1 MSKEMMKQHFAEL
14 CECIWDRIENQDKLD
29 GKAAFA
35 MRKIVAQFAMLA
47 WNMSIQHK
55 SYAEFRKSL
64 TQFAEQNYE
73 GNPRAMQPL
82 MDAAELKWHDYRDD
96 REPIASV
103 DVKQVDGKP
112 RAVAYFKDERPDS
125 AENGFLAFL
134 QFMESPENQERLKNT
149 PPEKR
154 EEEKSRIADE
164 YFAMHPGAADVED
177 DDDDSKFG
185 DSFEY
190 PMSYEELENLYEHTL
205 RGVEKESKLEIL
217 KELLEYQPFLVP
229 LCKDAEDRFEK
240 SEKIYEKE
248 QKTGETAKY
257 PGSVPELI
265 LTLLTAFT
273 DDTDLEPY
281 DDKLFKEYLRDGK
294 KLVKALLED
303 EFDNE
308 IRFEPEQNMLHFI
321 VDRVRELGLPEKEFK
336 KQLGI
341 LLAWGLILGDT
352 REDQHDDEDA
362 GGDAEEYDFDEDDLH
377 ALQLHVELCGY
388 RCSADVLV
396 REDTTFEDLHNF
408 LNPLFEREDDHLY
421 RFECDDGCTCV
432 RTEEEIEDEDDVV
445 RAANCY
451 LGHHLTKGSE
461 VNYIF
466 DYGDD
471 WEHDI
476 TVKKVVPIDSKE
488 KYPKIIKISGK
499 IPEQYPDYDEDAG
512 EDE

>member
-1 MSKEMMKQHFAEL
+1 MSKEETKRHFAEL
-14 CECIWDRIENQDKLD
+14 CECIWDKIESLGQVDSENAESMRQIVVN
-29 GKAAFA
+29 FA
-35 MRKIVAQFAMLA
+35 MIA
-47 WNMSIQHK
+47 WNMCLIHK
-55 SYAEFRKSL
+55 SFPDTKKVLREFAAE
-64 TQFAEQNYE
+64 NYE
-73 GNPRAMQPL
+73 SSQCALIPL
-82 MDAAELKWHDYRDD
+82 LETAELKWHEYPNDK
-96 REPIASV
+96 ETITSV
-103 DVKQVDGKP
+103 EVKIVNGKP
-112 RAVAYFKDERPDS
+112 KAMAYLKGERPEIDS
-125 AENGFLAFL
+125 VSDAFKT
-134 QFMESPENQERLKNT
+134 FMDSPEIQKRLKNT
-149 PPEKR
+149 APENI
-154 EEEKSRIADE
+154 EEEIGKVIAD
-164 YFAMHPGAADVED
+164 YNASLPVSDDDTD
-177 DDDDSKFG
+177 DDDHECEGLFG
-185 DSFEY
+185 Y
-190 PMSYEELENLYEHTL
+190 PLSYEELEKLYEHTL

-217 KELLEYQPFLVP
+217 KELLEYQPFLAP
-229 LCKDAEDRFEK
+229 LCQDADACFEK

-248 QKTGETAKY
+248 RKTGETAKY

-281 DDKLFKEYLRDGK
+281 DEKRFKEYLRDGK

-303 EFDNE
+303 EFDNA

-321 VDRVRELGLPEKEFK
+321 VDRIRELGLQEKEFK

-352 REDQHDDEDA
+352 REEQHD
-362 GGDAEEYDFDEDDLH
+362 GGGAEEYDFDEDDLH
-377 ALQLHVELCGY
+377 ALLLHVELCGY

-432 RTEEEIEDEDDVV
+432 RTEEEIEDEDDAV

-476 TVKKVVPIDSKE
+476 TVKKVVPIDPKE

-512 EDE
+512 EGE